1 MMKHTLYLTLCLMT
15 TLSALAQ
22 LQPIQPGVYH
32 WKDLPVKKST
42 DRETRPIFEGTSP
55 HFEYLEIH
63 ATTQMPGAK
72 SRPPHDNKD
81 IEEIIIVKEGKMKV
95 TIGEQSTVLGAGSV
109 MLILPLEMQT
119 FENVGDTPLTYYV
132 MRYRSRKP
140 MDIQRGKSNG
150 GSLVLNQDSLEFKIT
165 AKGGS
170 RAYFDRPT
178 AMCENFEM
186 HVTQLNK
193 KGPSHAPHT
202 HVDTEIILVIDGTNE
217 VIIEDKKYNGT
228 AGDLYFINSGLSH
241 NGGNGSDATCTYFA
255 FKWR

>member
-1 MMKHTLYLTLCLMT
+1 MT
-15 TLSALAQ
+15 ILSASAQ
-22 LQPIQPGVYH
+22 LKPIEPGVYH

-42 DRETRPIFEGTSP
+42 DRESRRIFEGTSP

-72 SRPPHDNKD
+72 PSPPHDNKD
-81 IEEIIIVKEGKMKV
+81 IEEIIIVKEGKMKA
-95 TIGEQSTVLGAGSV
+95 TIGEQSAVLGAGSV
-109 MLILPLEMQT
+109 ILILPLEMQT

-140 MDIQRGKSNG
+140 MDIERGKSNG
-150 GSLVLNQDSLEFKIT
+150 GSLLLNQDSLEFKTT

-178 AMCENFEM
+178 SMCENFEM
-186 HVTQLNK
+186 HVTQLDK

-202 HVDTEIILVIDGTNE
+202 HVDTEVILVIDGTNE

-228 AGDLYFINSGLSH
+228 TGDLYFINSGLSH